1 MATIDESVKVV
12 SLDTL
17 KEEIK
22 KKIKDDIRK
31 TYENGMKIDAD
42 LYNLTASTYRSS
54 PVLAKNILFRVT
66 YYLTSRLKWGLFMP
80 AVRSIR
86 NRKTQKAERSFKKVF
101 LFLLY

>member
-1 MATIDESVKVV
+1 MNVKAKATIDESVKVV

-17 KEEIK
+17 KKEIK

-54 PVLAKNILFRVT
+54 PVLAKKYSLQSDLLSDIKIEV
-66 YYLTSRLKWGLFMP
+66 GIVH
-80 AVRSIR
+80 ARS
-86 NRKTQKAERSFKKVF
+86 KK
-101 LFLLY
+101 

>member
-1 MATIDESVKVV
+1 MNVKAKATIDESVKVV

-17 KEEIK
+17 KKEIK

-31 TYENGMKIDAD
+31 TYENGMKM
-42 LYNLTASTYRSS
+42 
-54 PVLAKNILFRVT
+54 T

-101 LFLLY
+101 LFLFY